1 MRTQRNV
8 KIKKFAASASLAVAA
23 ATVVAGFYGTAKL
36 NETMQAAKPD
46 NRPSQKEIPAISITL
61 ELLCISVPGDTL
73 FNNLSELKTV
83 DGKDF
88 FTCEEIIAFRN
99 DGGTLEYATGLA
111 SMKDLSGKPFFTGY
125 DIVAFKH
132 AGGTVEYAKKFLS
145 TLNSDGR
152 PFSGNQLPQFYI
164 LGLEVKDIVTF
175 TDTAKPNAL
184 LAYTAHDGELKSLQ
198 SRERNYGAFRTGQAI
213 ESYHELRKR
222 YDIKTV
228 VASVED
234 EIYDA
239 LDASKG
245 FEFFMVSGHGTE
257 TTLSLGEND
266 LRITKAEK
274 DETYTL
280 DTSDWELG
288 WHLQHLNPAAVIFLY
303 SCNTGS
309 GKEKEENLA
318 NAVAEWADGRK
329 VVAPTKVLRTG
340 DVQIDNFYPFKA
352 TLFYSEE
359 NDLSKPVQERKRE
372 NITYITGSK
381 F

>member
-1 MRTQRNV
+1 MRISGNV
-8 KIKKFAASASLAVAA
+8 KKIAASASLIASA

-36 NETMQAAKPD
+36 NETTEVVKPD
-46 NRPSQKEIPAISITL
+46 NHLSQKGIPTISITL

-83 DGKDF
+83 GGEDF
-88 FTCEEIIAFRN
+88 FTCEESIAFRN
-99 DGGTLEYATGLA
+99 DGGTLEYATELA
-111 SMKDLSGKPFFTGY
+111 SMKDLNGKPFFTGY

-152 PFSGNQLPQFYI
+152 PFSGNQLPQFYR

-184 LAYTAHDGELKSLQ
+184 LAYTTHDGELKYLQ
-198 SRERNYGAFRTGQAI
+198 SREERNYGAFRTDQAI
-213 ESYHELRKR
+213 ELYHELRKT

-245 FEFFMVSGHGTE
+245 SEFFMVSGHGTE
-257 TTLSLGEND
+257 TTLSLGEKD

-303 SCNTGS
+303 SCSTGS

-318 NAVAEWADGRK
+318 NAVAEWAYGRK

-352 TLFYSEE
+352 ALFYSEE
-359 NDLSKPVQERKRE
+359 KDLSKSVQERKRE

>member
-1 MRTQRNV
+1 MRISGNV
-8 KIKKFAASASLAVAA
+8 KKIAASASLIASA

-36 NETMQAAKPD
+36 NETTEVVKPD
-46 NRPSQKEIPAISITL
+46 NHLSQKGIPTISITL

-83 DGKDF
+83 GGEDF
-88 FTCEEIIAFRN
+88 FTCEESIAFRN
-99 DGGTLEYATGLA
+99 DGGTLEYATELA
-111 SMKDLSGKPFFTGY
+111 SMKDLNGKPFFTGY

-152 PFSGNQLPQFYI
+152 PFSGNQLPQFYR

-184 LAYTAHDGELKSLQ
+184 LAYTTHDGELKYLQ
-198 SRERNYGAFRTGQAI
+198 SREERNYGAFRTDQAI
-213 ESYHELRKR
+213 ELYHELRKT

-245 FEFFMVSGHGTE
+245 SEFFMVSGHGTE
-257 TTLSLGEND
+257 TTLSLGEKD

-303 SCNTGS
+303 SCSTGS

-352 TLFYSEE
+352 ALFYSEE
-359 NDLSKPVQERKRE
+359 KDLSKSVQERKRE